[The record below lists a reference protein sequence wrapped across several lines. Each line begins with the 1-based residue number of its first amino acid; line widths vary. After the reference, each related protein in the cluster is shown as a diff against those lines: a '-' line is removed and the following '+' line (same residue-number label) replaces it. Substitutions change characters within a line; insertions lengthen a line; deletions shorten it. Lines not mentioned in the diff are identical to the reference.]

1 MHLNFPYDKLK
12 NRHTASVAIALV
24 QNRRI
29 QMRIVVD
36 GMGGDNAPAAI
47 VQGCVEAAAL
57 ISDLIIIVGD
67 EALISKELDKYK
79 YDHEQITVVHASDVI
94 TNEDAP
100 VRAVRTKTESSM
112 VKGITMLKEGKA
124 DLFISAG
131 NTGAMMAGGLFI
143 LGRIQGIDR
152 PALAATYPIFL
163 GKGVSLLVDSG
174 ANVECKPNNLLEYAT
189 MGSIYMQKVLDVDN
203 PSVGLVNVGSEES
216 KGTTIIKSAY
226 EMLSRSNL
234 NFHGN
239 IEARDVPKGA
249 CDVIVCDG
257 FVGNVIL
264 KLTEGLAWSILK
276 LLKVKFTTGLVSKVG
291 ALLLSGKFKEIKAEF
306 DYSEYGGAPILG
318 IKGAMLKMHGSSGA
332 RAVKNTILKGIPFA
346 ENNVVQ
352 VIQDSVLE
360 MEEVIISE

>member
-1 MHLNFPYDKLK
+1 
-12 NRHTASVAIALV
+12 
-24 QNRRI
+24 
-29 QMRIVVD
+29 MRIVID

-47 VQGCVEAAAL
+47 VQGSVDAAAL
-57 ISDLIIIVGD
+57 IPHEILIVGD
-67 EALISKELDKYK
+67 EKQINAELKKYK
-79 YDHEQITVVHASDVI
+79 YNPEQIKVVHASDVI
-94 TNEDAP
+94 SSEDAP

-112 VKGITMLKEGKA
+112 VKGIMMVKEQKA

-131 NTGAMMAGGLFI
+131 NTGAIMAGGLFI

-152 PALAATYPIFL
+152 PALAATYPMLL

-189 MGSIYMQKVLDVDN
+189 MGSIYMKKVMNVAE
-203 PSVGLVNVGSEES
+203 PRVGLVNVGSEDN
-216 KGTTIIKSAY
+216 KGTTIIRSAY
-226 EMLSRSNL
+226 EMLGRSNL
-234 NFHGN
+234 NFIGN
-239 IEARDVPKGA
+239 VEARDVPKGA

-276 LLKVKFTTGLVSKVG
+276 LLKTKFTTGMVSKMG

-318 IKGAMLKMHGSSGA
+318 VKGAMVKMHGSSGA
-332 RAVKNTILKGIPFA
+332 NAVKNTILKGIPFV
-346 ENNVVQ
+346 ENRVVQ
-352 VIQDSVLE
+352 IIQDSVLE
-360 MEEVIISE
+360 LEEVIISE

>member
-1 MHLNFPYDKLK
+1 
-12 NRHTASVAIALV
+12 
-24 QNRRI
+24 
-29 QMRIVVD
+29 MRIVVD

-57 ISDLIIIVGD
+57 ISHKILIVGD
-67 EALISKELDKYK
+67 ESLINKELKKYK
-79 YDHEQITVVHASDVI
+79 YDKEQIQVIHASDVI

-112 VKGITMLKEGKA
+112 VKGIAMLKEQKA

-131 NTGAMMAGGLFI
+131 NTGAIMAGGLFI

-152 PALAATYPIFL
+152 PAIAATYPILL

-174 ANVECKPNNLLEYAT
+174 ANVECKPNNLLEYGT
-189 MGSIYMQKVLDVDN
+189 MGSIYMQKVLNVDN
-203 PSVGLVNVGSEES
+203 PSVGLVNVGSEDN
-216 KGTTIIKSAY
+216 KGTTIVKSAY
-226 EMLSRSNL
+226 ELLSRSNL
-234 NFHGN
+234 NFVGN

-276 LLKVKFTTGLVSKVG
+276 LLKAKFTAGMVSKMG
-291 ALLLSGKFKEIKAEF
+291 ALLLSGKFKELKEQF

-318 IKGAMLKMHGSSGA
+318 VKGAMVKMHGSSSA
-332 RAVKNTILKGIPFA
+332 NAVKNTILKGIPFA

-360 MEEVIISE
+360 LEEVMIRE

>member
-1 MHLNFPYDKLK
+1 
-12 NRHTASVAIALV
+12 
-24 QNRRI
+24 
-29 QMRIVVD
+29 MRIVVD

-57 ISDLIIIVGD
+57 ISHKILIVGD
-67 EALISKELDKYK
+67 ESLINKELKKYK
-79 YDHEQITVVHASDVI
+79 YDKEQIQVIHASDVI

-112 VKGITMLKEGKA
+112 VKGIAMLKEQKA

-131 NTGAMMAGGLFI
+131 NTGAIMAGGLFI

-152 PALAATYPIFL
+152 PAIAATYPILL

-174 ANVECKPNNLLEYAT
+174 ANVECKPNNLLEYGT
-189 MGSIYMQKVLDVDN
+189 MGSIYMQKVLNVDN
-203 PSVGLVNVGSEES
+203 PSVGLVNVGSEDN
-216 KGTTIIKSAY
+216 KGTTIVKSAY
-226 EMLSRSNL
+226 ELLSRSNL
-234 NFHGN
+234 NFVGN

-276 LLKVKFTTGLVSKVG
+276 LLKAKFTAGMVSKMG
-291 ALLLSGKFKEIKAEF
+291 ALLLSSKFKELKEQF

-318 IKGAMLKMHGSSGA
+318 VKGAMVKMHGSSSA
-332 RAVKNTILKGIPFA
+332 NAVKNTILKGIPFA

-360 MEEVIISE
+360 LEEVMIRE

>member
-1 MHLNFPYDKLK
+1 
-12 NRHTASVAIALV
+12 
-24 QNRRI
+24 
-29 QMRIVVD
+29 MRIVID

-47 VQGCVEAAAL
+47 VEGCVDAAGL
-57 ISDLIIIVGD
+57 IPYEIIIVGD
-67 EALISKELDKYK
+67 EEQIYNELDKYK
-79 YDHEQITVVHASDVI
+79 YDREQIKVVHAPDTI
-94 TNEDAP
+94 TNDDAP

-112 VKGITMLKEGKA
+112 VKGITMIKEKEA

-131 NTGAMMAGGLFI
+131 NTGAIMAGGLFI

-152 PALAATYPIFL
+152 PALAAAYPIL
-163 GKGVSLLVDSG
+163 NGKGVSLLVDSG

-189 MGSIYMQKVLDVDN
+189 MGSIYMEKVLDVDK
-203 PSVGLVNVGSEES
+203 PKVGLVNVGLEDS

-226 EMLSRSNL
+226 EMISRSNL
-234 NFHGN
+234 NFIGN
-239 IEARDVPKGA
+239 VEARDVPKGV

-276 LLKVKFTTGLVSKVG
+276 LIKNKFTTGVVPKVG
-291 ALLLSGKFKEIKAEF
+291 ALLLRNKFKELKGAF

-318 IKGAMLKMHGSSGA
+318 VKGAIVKMHGSSNSN
-332 RAVKNTILKGIPFA
+332 AVKNTILKGVPFA

-352 VIQDSVLE
+352 IIQDSVLE
-360 MEEVIISE
+360 LEEVIISD